1 MPPKCPRGTLS
12 TETSAGAGAR
22 WVTRLVPCFL
32 LLLVAYAT
40 YVVVERICR
49 TSALPLYS
57 PIRLDH
63 RLPLEPR

>member
-49 TSALPLYS
+49 KSRSFLLPTLS
-57 PIRLDH
+57 ECGL
-63 RLPLEPR
+63 LT